1 MASTRDRRRL
11 AAAFACSL
19 ALAACDRTAQ
29 TGQDD
34 EVAAGGTGAGRA
46 DAELAAACDTIARRL
61 RDVMVGN
68 VDEARG
74 RYTGSIRGV
83 ERDGC
88 HFTATDTLN
97 ADAPQRPL
105 EAVWLEL
112 AEQGWVVDQAYAA
125 EETEGRMVGMRTGS
139 ILCVL
144 QHYWDVPSDDD
155 RASDWLGPVAY
166 HVRAECFRES
176 ARRPAN

>member
-1 MASTRDRRRL
+1 VASMRDRRRL
-11 AAAFACSL
+11 VAAFVCSL

-29 TGQDD
+29 NGQDD
-34 EVAAGGTGAGRA
+34 EVPAGDTDAGRI

-61 RDVMVGN
+61 REVMVGA

-74 RYTGSIRGV
+74 QYTGSIRGI
-83 ERDGC
+83 ERHGC
-88 HFTATDTLN
+88 HFTATDTLS

-105 EAVWLEL
+105 EAVWLAL

-125 EETEGRMVGMRTGS
+125 EETEGRMVGMRNAS

-144 QHYWDVPSDDD
+144 QHYWDVGSDDD

-176 ARRPAN
+176 PRRPAN